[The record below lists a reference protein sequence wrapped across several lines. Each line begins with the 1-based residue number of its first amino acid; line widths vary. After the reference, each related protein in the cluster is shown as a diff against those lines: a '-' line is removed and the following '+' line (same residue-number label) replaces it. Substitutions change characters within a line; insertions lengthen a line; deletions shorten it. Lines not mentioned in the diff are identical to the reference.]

1 MTNNKKR
8 PVSVYALLFF
18 MFIQGISGIAGGYG
32 LVMDPIGEF
41 LQLSVSLLE
50 NSPFSDYLIPG
61 LILLIVLGIFPL
73 FVFYGL
79 LRKIRMSW
87 YGAAFVGIS
96 LIIWIVVEIII
107 IGYFPQ
113 PPLQL
118 IYGSV
123 GLVIL
128 ILVSLPSVKRHYL
141 Q

>member
-1 MTNNKKR
+1 MTNKSR

-18 MFIQGISGIAGGYG
+18 LFFQGISGIMGGYM
-32 LVMDPIGEF
+32 LVKDPAGDF

-50 NSPFSDYLIPG
+50 NSPFPDYLVPG

-73 FVFYGL
+73 LVFYGL
-79 LRKIRMSW
+79 LRKINLSW
-87 YGAAFVGIS
+87 YGALFVGIS
-96 LIIWIVVEIII
+96 LIIWIVVEILI

-128 ILVSLPSVKRHYL
+128 ILALLPPVKRYYL
-141 Q
+141 H